1 MTKQYKYIGSQD
13 IIDNLPEKS
22 ARVYVNAAKDIL
34 EWIKDSKQS
43 PEYDSCYIA
52 TFIISTD
59 SKLWINDRHSEHVLC
74 ANGKNVLSA
83 GEITF
88 EVGKNAIEI
97 VAISNQSTGYCPEP
111 DSWASVVIALRNTKI
126 PHPDDFTSKFIFRK
140 CDNCGQKNIV
150 KDDWY
155 FCAVC
160 DAPLS
165 QTWNF
170 YI

>member
-1 MTKQYKYIGSQD
+1 MLKQYQYIGSQE

-22 ARVYVNAAKDIL
+22 ARVCVNSAKDVL
-34 EWIKDSKQS
+34 DWIKNTKQL
-43 PEYDSCYIA
+43 PEYDVSYIA
-52 TFIISTD
+52 TFIISLD
-59 SKLWINDRHSEHVLC
+59 GMLWINDRHSEHVLC

-88 EVGKNAIEI
+88 EVEGNAVEI
-97 VAISNQSTGYCPEP
+97 VAISNQSIGYCPEAS
-111 DSWASVVIALRNTKI
+111 SWDCVALALKNSKVT
-126 PHPDDFTSKFIFRK
+126 HPDDFTSRYIFRK

-160 DAPLS
+160 DSELS
-165 QTWNF
+165 EVWNF
-170 YI
+170 